1 MRNVIFTVLFMLLFS
16 CVEKLVEKPDNLI
29 PKEKMVNIL
38 NDMAILNAAKSTDI
52 TILRNH
58 GIEAMEYIY
67 SKYEIDSVQF
77 VESDFYYAS
86 LPQEYE
92 AIYIEVEAKIEK
104 EKERIEEVKKVND
117 SVNRMKQE
125 AIKKKRKRIK
135 DSLR

>member
-16 CVEKLVEKPDNLI
+16 CVEKLVEKPDNLV
-29 PKEKMVNIL
+29 PKEKMVEIL

-67 SKYEIDSVQF
+67 SKHEIDSVQF
-77 VESDFYYAS
+77 AESDFYYAS

-92 AIYIEVEAKIEK
+92 AIYIEVEAKIKK

-117 SVNRMKQE
+117 SVNKMKPE
-125 AIKKKRKRIK
+125 AIKKKIK